1 MRCED
6 LWITGTGSVLGDLVP
21 VAEAVADGRY
31 APADAAEAGL
41 VSVSHCEEPAPEL
54 AVRAGRAALRAS
66 GEAAPRIALHLHGA
80 CWFQGL
86 DMWSAA
92 CRVADEVLGGA
103 PLPGLSVQ
111 VSALSNGSLA
121 CLELAAGLLAGRP
134 DVPAALVTAAD
145 RFHPA
150 GLDRWNFDSGV
161 VLGDGAGA
169 AVLTRGTG
177 PGSVEPGAAG
187 ARLRLLSCASWSDPG
202 LEGLQRGTT
211 PPSDRPGADPRPLV
225 VRERARQF
233 FSLGPHTPASVLHR
247 HVEGV
252 HRVVTTALRDA
263 GSTVDDLRWVVTP
276 FVGQAVFRAGYADVL
291 GLDHRRTLHEFGR
304 RVGHL
309 GSADQL
315 VGLDHLVR
323 GGELR
328 PGDRICLIG
337 VGAGFTFSAAVLEAA

>member
-1 MRCED
+1 MRFD
-6 LWITGTGSVLGDLVP
+6 DIWITGTGGVLGDLVP
-21 VAEAVADGRY
+21 VAEAVEGGAC
-31 APADAAEAGL
+31 APRDAAESGM
-41 VSVSHCEEPAPEL
+41 VSVSHCDLAPPEL

-66 GEAAPRIALHLHGA
+66 GGTAARPALHLHGA

-92 CRVADEVLGGA
+92 CRISGELLGGA
-103 PLPGLSVQ
+103 PLEGLSVQ

-121 CLELAAGLLAGRP
+121 CLELAASVLAGRP

-145 RFHPA
+145 RFHPS

-161 VLGDGAGA
+161 VMGDGAGA
-169 AVLTRGTG
+169 AVLARGTG
-177 PGSVEPGAAG
+177 G
-187 ARLRLLSCASWSDPG
+187 RLKLLSCASSSDPALADVQFG
-202 LEGLQRGTT
+202 AGPLEE
-211 PPSDRPGADPRPLV
+211 RPGAAPGPLV
-225 VRERARQF
+225 LRERVRQTF
-233 FSLGPHTPASVLHR
+233 GLGVHTPASVLYR

-252 HRVVTTALRDA
+252 HRVVETALKDA

-276 FVGQAVFRAGYADVL
+276 FVGRALFRAGYADPL
-291 GLDHRRTLHEFGR
+291 GLDPRRTLHEFGL

-309 GSADQL
+309 GAADQL

-323 GGELR
+323 GGGLR

-337 VGAGFTFSAAVLEAA
+337 VGIGFTFSAAVVEAA